1 MTQRIESELLGS
13 NVFVVGDDEVV
24 LIDSGAETQLVKN
37 VVGGRKVLAVL
48 LTHGHYDH
56 CYYANEYAK
65 EFNCK
70 IYASEKIV
78 PYLKNPDYN
87 YSNGHFAVDDFSN
100 FVFVN
105 GDGQIDFGKVKVQY
119 FALGGHSLSDVAYKI
134 GDEIF
139 VGDVLIGRNIG
150 RLDLYGGNKFDMVT
164 SLKTLQKLDF
174 KILHSGHGEDSKKEN
189 LIEVF
194 SMWIKY
200 LDR

>member
-1 MTQRIESELLGS
+1 MTQRIESKLLGS

-24 LIDSGAETQLVKN
+24 LIDAGAETQLVKN
-37 VVGGRKVLAVL
+37 VVGDRKVLAVL

-56 CYYANEYAK
+56 CFYANEYAK
-65 EFNCK
+65 EFGCK
-70 IYASEKIV
+70 IYASENIV
-78 PYLKNPDYN
+78 PYLKNSDYN

-100 FVFVN
+100 FVFFN
-105 GDGQIDFGKVKVQY
+105 GDGQIDFGKAKVQY

-174 KILHSGHGEDSKKEN
+174 KTLHSGHGEDSKKEN
-189 LIEVF
+189 LSEVF

>member
-24 LIDSGAETQLVKN
+24 LIDAGAETQLVKN
-37 VVGGRKVLAVL
+37 VVGDRKVLAVL

-56 CYYANEYAK
+56 CFYANEYAK
-65 EFNCK
+65 EFGCK
-70 IYASEKIV
+70 IYASNYIEKYLRE
-78 PYLKNPDYN
+78 PYCNCSDGY
-87 YSNGHFAVDDFSN
+87 FAIDDFSN
-100 FVFVN
+100 FVFLVC
-105 GDGQIDFGKVKVQY
+105 DGKLDFGKVKVQY

-174 KILHSGHGEDSKKEN
+174 KTLHSGHGEDSKKEN

>member
-24 LIDSGAETQLVKN
+24 LIDAGAETELVKN
-37 VVGGRKVLAVL
+37 VVGDRKVLAVL

-56 CYYANEYAK
+56 CFYANEYAK
-65 EFNCK
+65 EFGCK
-70 IYASEKIV
+70 IYASENIV

-87 YSNGHFAVDDFSN
+87 YSDGHFAVDDFSN
-100 FVFVN
+100 FVFFN
-105 GDGQIDFGKVKVQY
+105 GDGQIDFGKVKVKY

-164 SLKTLQKLDF
+164 SLKTLQKLNF
-174 KILHSGHGEDSKKEN
+174 KTLHSGHGEDSKKEN

>member
-1 MTQRIESELLGS
+1 MTQRIESKLLGS

-24 LIDSGAETQLVKN
+24 LIDAGAETQLVKN

-70 IYASEKIV
+70 IYSNEKIV

-87 YSNGHFAVDDFSN
+87 YSNGHLAVDDFSN

-119 FALGGHSLSDVAYKI
+119 FTLGGHSLSDVAYKI

-194 SMWIKY
+194 SMWVKY